1 MQHALDLAWRGKGK
15 TKTNPMVGCVIVYQ
29 DQIIGEG
36 WHEVY
41 GGLHAE
47 PNAVNSVQDKSLI
60 GKSTIYVTLEPCAH
74 FGKTPP
80 CADLI
85 ASLKPK
91 RLVICNLDPNPLV
104 AGKGLEKIKAAGTEI
119 ITGVLK
125 EKGYALNK
133 RFFTFHEKKRPY
145 VILKWAQTADGFIA
159 RENYDSKW
167 ISCAASRTLVHR
179 WRSEEDAIMVGT
191 NTAIHDNPQLNVRM
205 VEGKDPLRVVID
217 KSLRIPSAYHL
228 FDKSQATICYTIEKE
243 EEQENLIFKKIDFNK
258 KIVPQL
264 LADLYERKVQSI
276 IIEGGNQLLAE
287 FMELELWDEARIF
300 KSQTTFEKGIAA
312 PKINHDQGK
321 RELIDSD
328 ELITIFR

>member
-104 AGKGLEKIKAAGTEI
+104 AGKGLEKVKAVGTEI

-228 FDKSQATICYTIEKE
+228 FDKSQATICYTSDKE
-243 EEQENLIFKKIDFNK
+243 EEQEDLIFKKIDFNK

-264 LADLYERKVQSI
+264 LADLYDRKVQSI

-312 PKINHDQGK
+312 PKINLDQGK

>member
-60 GKSTIYVTLEPCAH
+60 GTSTIYVTLEPCAH

-104 AGKGLEKIKAAGTEI
+104 AGKGLEKIKASGTEI

-133 RFFTFHEKKRPY
+133 RFFTFHQKKRPY

-228 FDKSQATICYTIEKE
+228 FDKSQATICYTSDKE

-264 LADLYERKVQSI
+264 LTDLYNRKVQSI

-287 FMELELWDEARIF
+287 FMALELWDEARIF